1 MNQGNQS
8 LLQEQIQEIEH
19 SFKSNIRE
27 PLATLQV
34 NRERIRMNLQLYF
47 NVKRDQKE
55 MDRYYKLVRLE
66 NASDKQ
72 LFLYFHELIKRTHK
86 HQYPYYLSKDQYLY
100 TWVDLHPDGS
110 VKSIYSG
117 EQRDPKNMIQEDFE
131 TIKKKHSEF
140 QYLLHHENH
149 ADLITEKMK
158 TIDSALKYNTEH
170 IVPQSWYSSREP
182 MKGDLHHLF
191 VCQPECNTV
200 RSNYPY
206 DDFSFYVPESPYER
220 VQNRCGVATS
230 GRFEPEHGKGAVA
243 RAMMYF
249 LIRYPRAIKKSF
261 LKQIDIPLLIQWHKR
276 FPVNLYEKHRNQ
288 AIFRIQGNRN
298 PFIDFPELAEKMK
311 FPIDRFK

>member
-158 TIDSALKYNTEH
+158 NIDSSLKYNTEH